1 MRNISD
7 YFLKPR
13 NIASYGE
20 ISFLLGIFFL
30 PSTLFIGVLFL
41 LPSAIIGSFADR
53 KGYFQDK
60 WNISFFCAGLLM
72 ILSTIM
78 HNIFLENLYENSWN
92 SNLSVFGLAN
102 WIPFFWL
109 FWAFQRY
116 TESKAQR
123 KRVMILLISG
133 TFPILISGF
142 GQYFFDW
149 TGPYKIFNGLIVW
162 YQKPIIEPA
171 GLSGLFSNQ
180 NYAGSWFNLVWPFCI
195 ALVLEKSQNFL
206 RKSVAISFLIS
217 IGFSAFLTN
226 SRNAWSGL
234 VISLPIVI
242 GSTSLIWLL
251 PFMGIF
257 LIIIAFCTSNLLS
270 GGIQDFLRELIPSKI
285 WLEFSKEGFKDLNVS
300 RLQIFIGAI
309 KLILQRPF
317 FGFGAA
323 SFPIIYE
330 LQTTFWKGHSHNLP
344 LEIAVSY
351 GLPSAL
357 IITFTTFLILYFS
370 VKKIFVLQIHTK
382 IDFYERAWWS
392 SIFVF
397 IISQSVDIQY
407 FDGKISI
414 LFWILLGG
422 LRNIIRRGNAEY
434 SLTE

>member
-1 MRNISD
+1 MINISN

-13 NIASYGE
+13 DIASYGE
-20 ISFLLGIFFL
+20 ISFLLGVFFL

-41 LPSAIIGSFADR
+41 LPSAIIGSFANP
-53 KGYFQDK
+53 KGYFQDR

-72 ILSTIM
+72 IFSTIM
-78 HNIFLENLYENSWN
+78 HNMFLENLYENSWN
-92 SNLSVFGLAN
+92 SNLSVIGLAN

-217 IGFSAFLTN
+217 IGFSAFLTY
-226 SRNAWSGL
+226 SRNAWSGIL
-234 VISLPIVI
+234 ISLPIVI
-242 GSTSLIWLL
+242 GSTSLMWLL
-251 PFMGIF
+251 PFIGIF
-257 LIIIAFCTSNLLS
+257 LITIAFCTSNLLS

-285 WLEFSKEGFKDLNVS
+285 LLEFSKEGYKDLNVS
-300 RLQIFIGAI
+300 RLQIFISAI

-357 IITFTTFLILYFS
+357 IFIFTTFLILYFS
-370 VKKIFVLQIHTK
+370 VKKIYVLQIYTK